1 MRSIKE
7 ANIQPKIK
15 YVKYIK
21 PIGITAHSRLGCKD
35 DASSYRH
42 SFMFIS
48 FNLSFYIT
56 HFKIPIKTSVK
67 YLATQI
73 SFLPSSFTFHFYL
86 IHQFPSFSVF
96 PFLYQINHNHYTSSR
111 KFIFRIELYK
121 RPTDQHRRSP
131 SPSLPDP

>member
-7 ANIQPKIK
+7 ANIHPKIK

-35 DASSYRH
+35 DASSHRH

-48 FNLSFYIT
+48 LNLSFYII
-56 HFKIPIKTSVK
+56 FSKIPIKTSVK

-96 PFLYQINHNHYTSSR
+96 PFFYQINHNYHITSSQSL
-111 KFIFRIELYK
+111 FSESNDINK
-121 RPTDQHRRSP
+121 RPTSP
-131 SPSLPDP
+131 